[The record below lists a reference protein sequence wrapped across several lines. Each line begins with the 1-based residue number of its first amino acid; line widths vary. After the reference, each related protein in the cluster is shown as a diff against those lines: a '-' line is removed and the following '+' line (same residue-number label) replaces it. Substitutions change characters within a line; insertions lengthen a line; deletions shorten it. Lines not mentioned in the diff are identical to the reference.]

1 MEASEACAWIHTCA
15 SSRALPPQGHLG
27 RRQDEPALW
36 NQLRAGLWLAGAAPC
51 SGRGYHRPLPRAFP
65 MALSEPLL
73 ASPGSAMEPKGPRS
87 RGATPH
93 RRPLVCG
100 GTRTPQVTKQRVRPR
115 LFTFLRYGLSPLP
128 GVKRTVRELSTTAAV
143 SHGG

>member
-36 NQLRAGLWLAGAAPC
+36 KQLRAGLWLAGAAPC

-65 MALSEPLL
+65 TALSEPLL
-73 ASPGSAMEPKGPRS
+73 ASPGSAMEHPTPSPS
-87 RGATPH
+87 RLRWKAHSTGNKAAGQTTPLYLPQIWPQPAARGKEH
-93 RRPLVCG
+93 CE
-100 GTRTPQVTKQRVRPR
+100 RTLNYGCSFSWR
-115 LFTFLRYGLSPLP
+115 LSFWQE
-128 GVKRTVRELSTTAAV
+128 V
-143 SHGG
+143 